1 MNILKNKFLK
11 STIFV
16 ILLGLIAKLLSMIV
30 KIYTT
35 RTYGIEF
42 MSIYSIV
49 NPLMMFIIVMVQFS
63 LPYSISKLV
72 AKNKEKRKDVLLSAY
87 VISLS
92 ISLLVMTILI
102 KRC

>member
-1 MNILKNKFLK
+1 MKNKFIK
-11 STIFV
+11 STIYV

-35 RTYGIEF
+35 RNYGLEF

-63 LPYSISKLV
+63 LPFSISKLV
-72 AKNKEKRKDVLLSAY
+72 AKHIDSELFAFVAQ
-87 VISLS
+87 
-92 ISLLVMTILI
+92 TIEETNN
-102 KRC
+102 